1 MAVIEVT
8 KENFEKEVLKSEIP
22 MLVDFNASWCGPCKA
37 MRPTLD
43 ELADNNK
50 KYKIVSVDIDEED
63 ELVEEYE
70 VASIPCLVIFK
81 DGKETDRSVGLIPKD
96 SIAALMED

>member
-8 KENFEKEVLKSEIP
+8 KENFEKEVLSSEIP
-22 MLVDFNASWCGPCKA
+22 VLVDFNAAWCGPCRS
-37 MRPTLD
+37 MRPLLD
-43 ELADNNK
+43 ELAENNT

-63 ELVEEYE
+63 ELAEEYE
-70 VASIPCLVIFK
+70 VASIPCLVVFRG
-81 DGKETDRSVGLIPKD
+81 GKETDRSVGLIPKD